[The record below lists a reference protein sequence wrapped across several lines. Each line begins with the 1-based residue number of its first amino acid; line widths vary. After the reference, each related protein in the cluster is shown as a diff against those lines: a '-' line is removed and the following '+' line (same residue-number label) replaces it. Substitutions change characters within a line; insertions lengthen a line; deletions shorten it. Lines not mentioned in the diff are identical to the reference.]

1 MLSTI
6 QTKIGGGLNKI
17 QDTLQ
22 QGKQKMQTVQEASQ
36 LRQAIDQ
43 LRQKRLESI
52 VEIGNSIHKKVR
64 FGLVHDEDFAGIS
77 LQIEQV
83 DKEIYE
89 LSKSLEQLQ
98 VEASQSNLCSNC
110 KNPAQPNDK
119 FCGSCGN
126 AVNIEIKVE
135 EETKVCLR
143 CNEDIP
149 ESAAFCPCCGTVIQ
163 G

>member
-36 LRQAIDQ
+36 IRQAIDQ

-52 VEIGNSIHKKVR
+52 VDLGNEIHKKVR
-64 FGLVHDEDFAGIS
+64 LGSFHDEEFVGIS
-77 LQIEQV
+77 SQIERV
-83 DKEIYE
+83 DKEIFA
-89 LSKSLEQLQ
+89 LAKNLEQLQ
-98 VEASQSNLCSNC
+98 REESQSNHCSNC
-110 KNPAQPNDK
+110 KNPIQSSDK

-126 AVNIEIKVE
+126 AVNIETKVE
-135 EETKVCLR
+135 EETKVCLQ
-143 CNEDIP
+143 CDEDIP
-149 ESAAFCPCCGTVIQ
+149 ETAAFCPCCGTVIQ